1 MVLNL
6 KRINNDP
13 KLGFKDL
20 EEKLN
25 GLNLYKNIR
34 FDVRM
39 NDIPRSHLSFYAR
52 TWEGTSG
59 DRVITSRGK
68 EYKGLAF
75 AMIVPKW
82 AYDQE
87 LELTPSSEEGIE
99 RLLKTLF
106 DYGFPMPYEKIS
118 NYVERLDEA
127 A

>member
-1 MVLNL
+1 
-6 KRINNDP
+6 
-13 KLGFKDL
+13 
-20 EEKLN
+20 
-25 GLNLYKNIR
+25 
-34 FDVRM
+34 VRM

-87 LELTPSSEEGIE
+87 LELTPLSEEGIE